1 MSFCTK
7 SSNQGTF
14 QRGDQVTHRRIRVN
28 ETNIVMK
35 LFARI
40 SINQGPFSVECNQAT
55 KANFHVLKLLIPVSN
70 GSTGLMKVATPY

>member
-14 QRGDQVTHRRIRVN
+14 QRGDQVTHRRVRVN
-28 ETNIVMK
+28 ETNIHK

-40 SINQGPFSVECNQAT
+40 SINQGPFSVECHQVI
-55 KANFHVLKLLIPVSN
+55 KANFHVLKLLIPVAN
-70 GSTGLMKVATPY
+70 DSTGLMKVATPY